1 MSKVISYFRDE
12 VKVKSVNV
20 NEEYLMDILINIFF
34 KQCLLKIL
42 SSRKEWEMKIFVFK
56 LLRELV

>member
-1 MSKVISYFRDE
+1 MSEVISYFRDE

-34 KQCLLKIL
+34 K
-42 SSRKEWEMKIFVFK
+42 
-56 LLRELV
+56 